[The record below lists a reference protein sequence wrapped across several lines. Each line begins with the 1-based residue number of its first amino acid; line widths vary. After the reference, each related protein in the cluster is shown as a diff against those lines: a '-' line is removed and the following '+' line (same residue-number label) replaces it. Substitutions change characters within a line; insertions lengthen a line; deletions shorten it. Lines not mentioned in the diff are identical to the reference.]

1 MDKPLILLA
10 YLGSPND
17 NLTRANTLISTE
29 IAAMAKICED
39 WGFFAAIAKT
49 QPENPKST
57 FPLTGA
63 ELWDGKTQPEAIW
76 LHQALPNIPGGVRP
90 IHDHTLEILEKTLPR
105 VKRIYR
111 LVVDNNESMN
121 HRRFMSDLKSK
132 GENCYYLKGYKL
144 RGKNTGYGSLEKHVL
159 KHIESKTYYEVGY
172 EAARTSTP
180 DLKFIKAD
188 IFSKQLLLTKELFG
202 EKEKDID
209 FCYIGASRASETK
222 RKARLNALGKDFL
235 EHKNSFYGGSLF
247 KKRSSIRF
255 PKAWEMMSRSKAHL
269 ITRDSNMNHLP
280 LHRYLQS
287 LVHGSIPIV
296 LNEPHPV
303 KFINN
308 TELQNILRVNSYK
321 DALCLLDKDNYK
333 NILPLLQEEL
343 EYWVNWDS
351 SLMV

>member
-39 WGFFAAIAKT
+39 WGFSAAIAKT
-49 QPENPKST
+49 KPENPKSV

-63 ELWDGKTQPEAIW
+63 KLWDGETQPEAIW
-76 LHQALPNIPGGVRP
+76 LHQALPNIPGGLRP
-90 IHDHTLEILEKTLPR
+90 IHDHTLEILEKTLPG

-121 HRRFMSDLKSK
+121 HKRFMFDLKSK
-132 GENCYYLKGYKL
+132 GENCYYLKGYKS
-144 RGKNTGYGSLEKHVL
+144 RGKNTGYESLEKYIL
-159 KHIESKTYYEVGY
+159 KHIESETYYEVGY
-172 EAARTSTP
+172 EAARASTT
-180 DLKFIKAD
+180 DLKFIKAG
-188 IFSKQLLLTKELFG
+188 IFSKQLLLTKQLFG

-209 FCYIGASRASETK
+209 FCYIGASRSSETK
-222 RKARLNALGKDFL
+222 RKARLNALGEDL
-235 EHKNSFYGGSLF
+235 LGHKNSFYGGSLF

-269 ITRDSNMNHLP
+269 ITRDPKMTQLP

-287 LVHGSIPIV
+287 LAHLSIPVV
-296 LNEPHPV
+296 LNEANSVH
-303 KFINN
+303 FIHDS
-308 TELQNILRVNSYK
+308 TLQQKLRVNGYS
-321 DALCLLDKDNYK
+321 DALQLVNNYGEL
-333 NILPLLQEEL
+333 LPLLQKEL
-343 EYWVNWDS
+343 DYWVNFE
-351 SLMV
+351 LNIN